1 MNADIL
7 TEMIMEELMQEA
19 ARDMSILSGDV
30 SVEDE
35 SILMQSAPDLENIIH
50 RLQEMEVRRGALCE
64 K

>member
-30 SVEDE
+30 SAEDE

-50 RLQEMEVRRGALCE
+50 RLQEMEVRRVLCA